1 MSNRDDILREMSFF
15 RGNGEGIESWFSEE
29 ISDVVIDALA
39 NCEKRPISVETLNQ
53 LLILSHEGGVSRGF
67 FEFYFLSNPHS
78 QGVYW
83 YNPSKLAEFDPSFL
97 QSSHLMSL
105 NHLKWGLKR
114 LYIDGLLYFGNIRQC
129 YRTLRSLNGDQLQD
143 FFVKRVLNAHSLA
156 ERSDHLPLTNVA
168 KDDRYLIAETACKTY
183 APADESMPDLIEFI
197 KGRYREAEAIGKSRI
212 MIKDLIV
219 PGAIPSRYDSD
230 QLSFSLDEALDQEIK
245 NTAELEAAI
254 KPIIQKFKTART
266 RALSNTK
273 LYLSMIGDM
282 DVYVATSMRSRAD
295 FRSMADFCESIFTDP
310 RIKDLKLRHF
320 DPTMSAANNHE
331 DKGLIE
337 CLMVKCAKILIYNAG
352 ARDSYG
358 KDAEAAMALSLGKP
372 VIFYCDTETK
382 RKIFQEIHP
391 LARLI
396 NFETGVAVGSIVM
409 DKLSDVPEMIR
420 RIFNNDMEFELR
432 KKSDNFFLLCE
443 KMTGSVIRLQ
453 SSDSLLRETFWNY
466 YHEGKTHSRI

>member
-1 MSNRDDILREMSFF
+1 MSTKDDILQEMAFF
-15 RGNGEGIESWFSEE
+15 RGNGEGIESWFSDN
-29 ISDVVIDALA
+29 ISDVAVDVLA
-39 NCEKRPISVETLNQ
+39 NCEKRPIGLEVLNQ
-53 LLILSHEGGVSRGF
+53 LLILSHEGGISEGF
-67 FEFYFLSNPHS
+67 FRFYFLTNPHS
-78 QGVYW
+78 QGGYW
-83 YNPSKLAEFDPSFL
+83 YNPEKLPGYDPVFLNSSTL
-97 QSSHLMSL
+97 QSLR
-105 NHLKWGLKR
+105 HLKWGLSR

-129 YRTLRSLNGDQLQD
+129 YRTLRGLKFEQLAT
-143 FFVKRVLNAHSLA
+143 FFRNKAFDPNA
-156 ERSDHLPLTNVA
+156 RTGRNDHLPLTNIA

-197 KGRYREAEAIGKSRI
+197 KGRYTEAVAAGKPRI
-212 MIKDLIV
+212 KIKELIA
-219 PGAIPSRYDSD
+219 PSENPSRYDSD
-230 QLSFSLDEALDQEIK
+230 QLSFSLDEALEREIQ
-245 NTAELEAAI
+245 NSAELEAAI
-254 KPIIQKFKTART
+254 QPIIQKFKTARE

-273 LYLSMIGDM
+273 LYLSMISDM
-282 DVYVATSMRSRAD
+282 DVYVATSMRSRFD
-295 FRSMADFCESIFTDP
+295 FRSMADFCETTFADP

-372 VIFYCDTETK
+372 VIFYCDTELK

-396 NFETGVAVGSIVM
+396 DFENGVAVGSIVI
-409 DKLSDVPEMIR
+409 DKLNDVPEMIR
-420 RIFNNDMEFELR
+420 RIFKNDMEFELK

-443 KMTGSVIRLQ
+443 KLTGSVIRLQ
-453 SSDSLLRETFWNY
+453 SSDLLLRETFWNY
-466 YHEGKTHSRI
+466 YHETRQLQQ